1 MSRAWDESAGIGQ
14 QAWRAVGWLALRSL
28 VMAGAGVAA
37 VTLAGIILDT
47 KAFASWD
54 LLIGA
59 VIAGGLIAM
68 LGGLGGLFHVARM
81 GLCLLRWPWA
91 SRPARFKELTIPI
104 INGEQPC
111 LVLGERGEDVL
122 SVPTWRWRWRV
133 LASYDRAEIW
143 FCGRA
148 GGSGAVF
155 LPAEGRT
162 LWARRILIPALRMAF
177 RRRVLGVRGSD
188 R

>member
-1 MSRAWDESAGIGQ
+1 MPQTGDESAGIGR
-14 QAWRAVGWLALRSL
+14 QAWRAVGWLGLRSL
-28 VMAGAGVAA
+28 ALTSSGIAA
-37 VTLAGIILDT
+37 IVLAGTVLDT
-47 KAFASWD
+47 KSWASWD
-54 LLIGA
+54 IPLA
-59 VIAGGLIAM
+59 AAIAGGLIAM
-68 LGGLGGLFHVARM
+68 IGGLAGLLHVARM
-81 GLCLLRWPWA
+81 GLCLMRWPWTV
-91 SRPARFKELTIPI
+91 RPARFKELSIPI

-111 LVLGERGEDVL
+111 LVLGEHGEDVL
-122 SVPTWRWRWRV
+122 TVPTWRWRWRA

-155 LPAEGRT
+155 LPAEGRA
-162 LWARRILIPALRMAF
+162 LWAQRILIPALRTAF